1 MNPDLKQNL
10 QIKLFF
16 EKKFFY
22 IGDPIEGKLILIS
35 ERPSIIEKITFE
47 ISCIQSWKYNSK
59 SPFILKEKIE
69 TIELDLSHASSLNP
83 IQGWYVMPGGEHII
97 PFKFKISN
105 NINPCF
111 EYPAGDIYAYL
122 RYSFD
127 VQIYSTSFNNTF
139 SSFNL
144 ALYSRPSIDNKNKLL
159 SKSITKTLKKWGLI
173 GIGTTVLTVSIP
185 DNNLKYDDSSF
196 KTIIYID
203 NINGKETTKEIKVK
217 FTRII
222 EFINQDRKIVYRDE
236 NIISSMN
243 LPAHIYPRQNN
254 YFECPL
260 SLKENNTGR
269 YAYNNS
275 NICPYELRIP
285 DINFYMPTLMSN
297 AISCKYELNISLS
310 FDCYVSESTLP
321 NISFPIFM
329 VHQSTIEYLLELQKN
344 KIENNQI
351 NNIINIDNKNDNNII
366 TNSLIIE
373 NNNQIKAPIPQN
385 EQRIDKDINVNNN
398 AQSNNLIDNDNNIIE
413 ENKFLTNDGNSSII
427 MNNNSGNNINYNFN
441 ININNN
447 LDSNNNNDN
456 TNMAENYKKNIKES
470 SFNLL
475 DDNIYPNL

>member
-59 SPFILKEKIE
+59 SPFVFKEKIE

-83 IQGWYVMPGGEHII
+83 IQGCYVMPGGENII

-111 EYPAGDIYAYL
+111 EYPLGDIYAYL

-144 ALYSRPSIDNKNKLL
+144 ALYQRPSIDNKNKLL

-173 GIGTTVLTVSIP
+173 SIGTTVLTASIP

-196 KTIIYID
+196 KMIIYID
-203 NINGKETTKEIKVK
+203 NTNGKETTKEIKVK

-243 LPAHIYPRQNN
+243 LPAHVSPRQNN
-254 YFECPL
+254 YFECHLP
-260 SLKENNTGR
+260 LKENNIGR

-275 NICPYELRIP
+275 NICPYELKMP
-285 DINFYMPTLMSN
+285 DINFFMPTLISN
-297 AISCKYELNISLS
+297 VISCKYELNISLS

-344 KIENNQI
+344 KIDNNQI
-351 NNIINIDNKNDNNII
+351 NEIINIENKNDNNII

-373 NNNQIKAPIPQN
+373 NNNQMDAPIPQN
-385 EQRIDKDINVNNN
+385 IQKIDKDININNN
-398 AQSNNLIDNDNNIIE
+398 EQSNNLIDNNINIIE
-413 ENKFLTNDGNSSII
+413 DNKFWTNDGNSSII
-427 MNNNSGNNINYNFN
+427 MNNNSGNNVNYNFN

-447 LDSNNNNDN
+447 LDSNKNNGNNIGED
-456 TNMAENYKKNIKES
+456 YKKSIKES

-475 DDNIYPNL
+475 DDNIYPDL